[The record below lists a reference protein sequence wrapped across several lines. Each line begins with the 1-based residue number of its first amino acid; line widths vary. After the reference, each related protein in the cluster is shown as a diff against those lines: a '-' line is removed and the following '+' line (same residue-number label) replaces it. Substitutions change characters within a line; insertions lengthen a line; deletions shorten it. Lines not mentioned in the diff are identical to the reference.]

1 MTRQHRKSDSQS
13 VRDKAMRTQEIK
25 KSKAVIRDKYRQIR
39 CHCDN
44 KPEKSKIIAEKI
56 FSSMSYRYCK
66 DILLYCPKGDEV
78 DTGEIF
84 KKAISDGK
92 NVYFP
97 KTFENGI
104 MRFYKVSSQK
114 ELIKAK
120 FGLFE
125 PDGLSPEYSNS
136 HSPAL
141 CIVPGICFDRNGNR
155 VGYGKGYYDR
165 FLSSF
170 NGISAGITYSDCVLT
185 EKIPVEKR
193 YDKPVDIIFSESEV
207 IIVGGK

>member
-1 MTRQHRKSDSQS
+1 MT
-13 VRDKAMRTQEIK
+13 TQEIR
-25 KSKAVIRDKYRQIR
+25 KSKAIIREKYKNIR
-39 CHCDN
+39 KDCDN
-44 KPEKSKIIAEKI
+44 NSEKSLAITKKIL
-56 FSSMSYRYCK
+56 SSMSYRYCK
-66 DILLYCPKGDEV
+66 DILLYCSKSDEV
-78 DTGEIF
+78 DTSFIF
-84 KKAISDGK
+84 EKALSDGK

-120 FGLFE
+120 FGLLE

-136 HSPAL
+136 HSIAL
-141 CIVPGICFDRNGNR
+141 CIVPGVCFDTCGNR